1 MKPRH
6 CTALL
11 LALLLSGPCLADPV
25 AQPATYRW
33 HAGLDESAMLPVTS
47 PSLSP
52 GKLTPRPLKLPGLP
66 RLFLVGDDPHS
77 LAWLTQR
84 GETLQQMRAVG
95 LAIEVADAAALQ
107 RLRAA
112 APGLTILP
120 ISGEDIARRLGLLH
134 YPVLITGSALEQ

>member
-1 MKPRH
+1 MKLRH
-6 CTALL
+6 CPALL

-52 GKLTPRPLKLPGLP
+52 GKLTPRSLELPGLP
-66 RLFLVGDDPHS
+66 RLFLVGDDPYS

-84 GETLQQMRAVG
+84 RAALQQIGAVG
-95 LAIEVADAAALQ
+95 LAVEVADAAALQ

-112 APGLTILP
+112 ASGLTILP
-120 ISGEDIARRLGLLH
+120 ISGEDIARRLGLQH